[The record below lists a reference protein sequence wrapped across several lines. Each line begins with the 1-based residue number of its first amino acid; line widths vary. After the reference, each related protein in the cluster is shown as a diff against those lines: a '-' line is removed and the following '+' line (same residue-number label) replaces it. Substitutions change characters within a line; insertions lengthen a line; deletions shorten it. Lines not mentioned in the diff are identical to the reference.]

1 MQDQWYGDNR
11 DLVKWGTLIE
21 LARRYEV
28 RHILQVLYYR
38 RARIHVGGKEVEIA
52 KEVTHH
58 FLRDVK
64 LISNLKVKAQ
74 PKENV
79 KRKHDCLCGCG
90 FQTWNIYAPGHDARV
105 KGILL
110 KIERGDLRTSDC
122 PEAVIP
128 FVKWSGQWRLEGFR
142 LTAAPVRIPGRD
154 DVEYTGELVLSNM
167 ISVEVLDREFDD
179 RNEYLKYVTK
189 AINGRGVKPGIVF
202 LDPDTGIEPPRS
214 KSGPTHVL
222 ESELKAIWESLNES
236 DVIVFYQHQRRIP
249 DWKNT
254 LQNQFASAIKVHS
267 VKRAHAPSIASDVVF
282 FFAQKERSCV

>member
-1 MQDQWYGDNR
+1 MQDRWYGDNR
-11 DLVKWGTLIE
+11 DLVKWGTLFE
-21 LARRYEV
+21 LARRYEAKQ
-28 RHILQVLYYR
+28 ILQILYYR
-38 RARIHVGGKEVEIA
+38 RAKIEIDGEVVEIA

-58 FLRDVK
+58 FLRDVN
-64 LISNLKVKAQ
+64 LIRNLKVTTQSEENLKQ
-74 PKENV
+74 P
-79 KRKHDCLCGCG
+79 HDCVCCKD
-90 FQTWNIYAPGHDARV
+90 QTSSIFAPGHDARV
-105 KGILL
+105 KSILL
-110 KIERGDLRTSDC
+110 RIERGELEKSVC
-122 PEAVIP
+122 PEKVAP
-128 FVKWSGQWRLEGFR
+128 FVKWSGQWQSEGFR